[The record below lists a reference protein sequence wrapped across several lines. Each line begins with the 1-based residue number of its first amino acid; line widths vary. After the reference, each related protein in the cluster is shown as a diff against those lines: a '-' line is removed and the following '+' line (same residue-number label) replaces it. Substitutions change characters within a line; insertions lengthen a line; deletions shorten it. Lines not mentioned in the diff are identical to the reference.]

1 MKNTVVYLALTSAVV
16 LLSACDNKTEQAEP
30 QLRPVRTITLEQPTS
45 MRSRTFS
52 GSSHSSQESRL
63 SFKVSGTIVEMA
75 AQVGDRL
82 QPGELIA
89 RLDETPYRL
98 RVQQAAASLEQAKA
112 TARSADAS
120 YQRTKDLYQN
130 SNASRNDLDTTRAQ
144 AESTKAQQR
153 AAQKALQL
161 AELELS
167 YTSLLAEGDCSVAE
181 LTAEVNENVG
191 QGNPVAKVNCGD
203 EIEITV
209 NVPEN
214 LIANVQANDTASIRF
229 GSVPGQVFNGRV
241 TEVGGVADGAASVFP
256 VNVKVLQP
264 SATVRA
270 GLAAEVTFTFAGDG
284 NQSAYLLPLSA
295 IVKGSEGTFVFV
307 AKANGAKQGVV
318 ERRTVAL
325 GELTEQG
332 VQVLN
337 GLNIGDRVITAG
349 VSVIREGQQ
358 VLLP

>member
-1 MKNTVVYLALTSAVV
+1 MKYGFVFSLAA
-16 LLSACDNKTEQAEP
+16 LLLVGCDDKKTEAEP
-30 QLRPVRTITLEQPTS
+30 QLRPVRTITLEQPS
-45 MRSRTFS
+45 NMRSRTFS

-75 AQVGDRL
+75 AQIGDRL

-89 RLDETPYRL
+89 KLDETPYRL

-144 AESTKAQQR
+144 AESTQAQQR

-167 YTSLLAEGDCSVAE
+167 YTSLYADGDCTVAE
-181 LTAEVNENVG
+181 LAAEVNENVG
-191 QGNPVAKVNCGD
+191 QGNLVAKVNCGD
-203 EIEITV
+203 GIEATV

-214 LIANVQANDTASIRF
+214 LIANVRANDRVSITF
-229 GSVPGQVFNGRV
+229 DAVPGQLFEGRV
-241 TEVGGVADGAASVFP
+241 TEVGGVADGSASVFP
-256 VNVKVLQP
+256 VNVNVLQP
-264 SATVRA
+264 GDRVRA
-270 GLAAEVTFTFAGDG
+270 GLAAEVTFTFAEGSER
-284 NQSAYLLPLSA
+284 SAYLLPLSA
-295 IVKGSEGTFVFV
+295 IVKGSENTFVFI
-307 AKANGAKQGVV
+307 ARPSGNKAAVV
-318 ERRTVAL
+318 ERKVVTL

-332 VQVLN
+332 VQVVD
-337 GLNIGDRVITAG
+337 GLNRGDRVITAG
-349 VSVIREGQQ
+349 ISVIREGQQ

>member
-1 MKNTVVYLALTSAVV
+1 MKYLCSLVCAAL
-16 LLSACDNKTEQAEP
+16 LLTGCDNKAPETEP
-30 QLRPVRTITLEQPTS
+30 QLRPVRTVTLDAPSEA
-45 MRSRTFS
+45 RSRTFS

-63 SFKVSGTIVEMA
+63 SFKVSGSIVEMP

-82 QPGELIA
+82 QQGDLIA
-89 RLDETPYRL
+89 RLDPTPFQL
-98 RVQQAAASLEQAKA
+98 RMQQSSASLEQAKA
-112 TARSADAS
+112 NARSADAS

-130 SNASRNDLDTTRAQ
+130 NNASRNDLDSARAQ
-144 AESTKAQQR
+144 AESTEAQQR

-167 YTSLLAEGDCSVAE
+167 YTRLLSDGDCTVAE
-181 LTAEVNENVG
+181 LSAEVNENVS
-191 QGNPVAKVNCGD
+191 QGSPVAKVNCGD

-214 LIANVQANDTASIRF
+214 LIASVQANDSVSITFDAVSGR
-229 GSVPGQVFNGRV
+229 VFNGRV

-264 SATVRA
+264 SDTVRA
-270 GLAAEVTFTFAGDG
+270 GLAAEVTFTFAGNG
-284 NQSAYLLPLSA
+284 SQPAYLLPLSA
-295 IVKGSEGTFVFV
+295 IVKGSDNTFVFI
-307 AKANGAKQGVV
+307 AKPSGDKEALV
-318 ERRTVAL
+318 ERKTVTL

-332 VQVLN
+332 VQVLD
-337 GLNIGDRVITAG
+337 GLSSGDRVITAG
-349 VSVIREGQQ
+349 VSVIREGQR